1 MINFTKK
8 NTIVCGTAFQM
19 KTLKKKE
26 LQNAGGL
33 FPPATRRGASLTSFH
48 AVRPHPSKTP
58 ACMANF

>member
-33 FPPATRRGASLTSFH
+33 FPPATPRLGNFVSRGAPPPFQNTRLYG
-48 AVRPHPSKTP
+48 
-58 ACMANF
+58 